1 MATSEGMVELSAEE
15 SWALLDDNV
24 RVGGAVGR
32 VAVAIMNHPDVFPV
46 NYAVDHSAG
55 APSVV
60 FRTAEGTK
68 LAAAVLGT
76 AVAFEIDGY
85 DPIAGEAWSVVLKG
99 QAHEVESI
107 HGVFDTDEMPIFP
120 WHSGPKHRVVRIVA
134 EEVSGRR
141 FFVAGT

>member
-1 MATSEGMVELSAEE
+1 MATPEGMIELSSEE
-15 SWALLDDNV
+15 SWALLEDNV
-24 RVGGAVGR
+24 RLAGAVGR

-46 NYAVDHSAG
+46 NYAVDHTESG
-55 APSVV
+55 PSVV

-85 DPIAGEAWSVVLKG
+85 DTIAGEAWSVVLKG

-107 HGVFDTDEMPIFP
+107 HGVFDTDDMPIFP

-141 FFVAGT
+141 FLVTGS

>member
-1 MATSEGMVELSAEE
+1 MATPEGMVELTSEQ
-15 SWALLDDNV
+15 SWALLEDNV

-46 NYAVDHSAG
+46 NYAVDHTDKG
-55 APSVV
+55 PSVV

-85 DPIAGEAWSVVLKG
+85 DSIAGEAWSVVLKG
-99 QAHEVESI
+99 QAQEVESI
-107 HGVFDTDEMPIFP
+107 HGVFDTDDMPIFP

-141 FFVAGT
+141 FFVTGS

>member
-1 MATSEGMVELSAEE
+1 MATPEGMVELTSEQ
-15 SWALLDDNV
+15 SWALLEDNV

-46 NYAVDHSAG
+46 NYAVDHTDKG
-55 APSVV
+55 PSVV

-85 DPIAGEAWSVVLKG
+85 DSIAGEAWSVVLKG

-107 HGVFDTDEMPIFP
+107 HGVFDTDDMPIFP

-141 FFVAGT
+141 FFVTGS